1 MVAIKRVNTENVVIG
16 SKSNTEIYIL
26 QNIPQKCSRCD
37 TLGRDKHQ
45 KIPDLISQLRYH
57 RVLGFLLPRGSGA
70 CNAAP
75 AHCYLFSLFLL
86 DNPDCKTAQALMLTT
101 ACSITY
107 NTYSFSQAP
116 IQF

>member
-1 MVAIKRVNTENVVIG
+1 M
-16 SKSNTEIYIL
+16 YIL

-57 RVLGFLLPRGSGA
+57 LVLGLLWPLPRGSGA

-101 ACSITY
+101 ACSITF
-107 NTYSFSQAP
+107 NTHSFPQLA